1 MKICLHGDPVI
12 FEDLS
17 VLLLGFRTKGVG
29 LNPDI
34 EKDLYKLNYV
44 KKIVISRSP
53 MTERC
58 Q

>member
-1 MKICLHGDPVI
+1 MKICLHRDPVI

-17 VLLLGFRTKGVG
+17 VLLLGFRTKAVG